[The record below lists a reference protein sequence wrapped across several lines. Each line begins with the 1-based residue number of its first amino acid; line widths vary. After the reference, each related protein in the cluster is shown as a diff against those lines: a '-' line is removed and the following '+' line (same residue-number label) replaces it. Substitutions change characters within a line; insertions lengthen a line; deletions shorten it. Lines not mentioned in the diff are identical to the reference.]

1 MWNRKA
7 SIPIYSIHRW
17 GMMLLSGIITIIL
30 FIAAIVVGIFAVY
43 VLVLL
48 YKALKKY
55 LES

>member
-1 MWNRKA
+1 
-7 SIPIYSIHRW
+7 
-17 GMMLLSGIITIIL
+17 MMLLSGIITIIL